1 MTFYVGLL
9 LQRSKKCDVYARSVA
24 TRVGEKKLMIPRHSS
39 RLLLLSRISM
49 NAEVTIGNEIVID
62 LI

>member
-1 MTFYVGLL
+1 M
-9 LQRSKKCDVYARSVA
+9 RSMA
-24 TRVGEKKLMIPRHSS
+24 TRVGGKKLMILRHSS

-49 NAEVTIGNEIVID
+49 NAEVMFGNEIVIG